1 MYKMIPTELPA
12 HWHKPYRCQAILE
25 EFLKM
30 NTPAVTLDI
39 GNEWKSPKSA
49 YNSLWKSAKRFG
61 YPVLVRTVQG
71 KVYLIR
77 IGD

>member
-1 MYKMIPTELPA
+1 MYKMTPTELPA
-12 HWHKPYRCQAILE
+12 NWHKPHKNQAMLE

-30 NTPAVTLDI
+30 NTPAVKLDI
-39 GNEWKSPKSA
+39 GNEWNSPRSA

-61 YPVLVRTVQG
+61 YPVQVRTLQG
-71 KVYLIR
+71 EVYLIR